1 MSQTFTIPGAPVPK
15 ERARITRRG
24 RFTPPRTVAY
34 ERKVKLCALAARIQR
49 IAGDVALMLVMY
61 FPDKRRRDFDNI
73 SKSICDGLNG
83 VAWEDDSQ
91 VKEWHGTINVDRANP
106 RVEVWVWPRKYGKTL
121 ATVEGRPNA

>member
-1 MSQTFTIPGAPVPK
+1 MKPSFVVFGVPVPK
-15 ERARITRRG
+15 ERARVTKYG
-24 RFTPPRTVAY
+24 AFTPARTVAY
-34 ERKVKLCALAARIQR
+34 EKKVRMSAVMARVAKL
-49 IAGDVALMLVMY
+49 AGDVALMLVMY

-106 RVEVWVWPRKYGKTL
+106 RVEVWVWPRAYGKTL
-121 ATVEGRPNA
+121 ATVEGKPNA